1 MMNIASVLKNSD
13 LNPDI
18 LQDRGAY
25 IQTIRQGVSGK
36 IVEQAV
42 RASGERELFV
52 RLLSTSS
59 GNLHRLYHSQ
69 LLTRVQTEGILDTL
83 KVFADAIDVFGDENI
98 AKEWLHT
105 SIPALNGES
114 PIDLCDTFEGRKLVR
129 EALSAIEYGE
139 FA

>member
-1 MMNIASVLKNSD
+1 MNIALLLKTSD
-13 LNPDI
+13 LNPKI
-18 LQDRGAY
+18 LEDRGAY
-25 IQTIRQGVSGK
+25 IQAVRQGVSGK

-42 RASGERELFV
+42 KALGERELFV

-59 GNLHRLYHSQ
+59 GNLNRLYHSK
-69 LLTRVQTEGILDTL
+69 LLSKVQTEGVLDTL
-83 KVFADAIDVFGDENI
+83 KVFDEAINVFGDENL

-114 PIDLCDTFEGRKLVR
+114 PVSLCDTFEGRKLVR
-129 EALSAIEYGE
+129 ETLSAIEYGE